1 LDKNLLMKE
10 EPKETI
16 IKDQREIIKIEAIT
30 RVTITITTDM
40 EVEGIRTIIME
51 VGINNNIQVDMEE
64 VMEIM
69 EEEVVVMEIM
79 DMVEETIIKEIT
91 KETEVVTTTTITT
104 TITKKMIKDTEQPFD
119 HTFYVIIRI

>member
-1 LDKNLLMKE
+1 LLMKE

-40 EVEGIRTIIME
+40 EVEDIKTIIME
-51 VGINNNIQVDMEE
+51 VAINNNIQADMEE

-69 EEEVVVMEIM
+69 EEVVVMEIM
-79 DMVEETIIKEIT
+79 DMVEVTIIKGIT
-91 KETEVVTTTTITT
+91 KEIEVVTTTTIT
-104 TITKKMIKDTEQPFD
+104 TITKKMIKDTESQL
-119 HTFYVIIRI
+119 TILSM